1 LRPNAEPADPAIE
14 RARIARADASHAELR
29 RLSRAIIAAQNRE
42 IKQFRT
48 WLVAWYA
55 R

>member
-1 LRPNAEPADPAIE
+1 MTVHHTLAIE
-14 RARIARADASHAELR
+14 RAGIARADASHAELR
-29 RLSRAIIAAQNRE
+29 RLARAIVAAQNRE
-42 IKQFRT
+42 VKQFRA